1 MQPRTLRTRRGVRR
15 GLLLALAVSATV
27 ALALPMPGLAAR
39 QDTDPTKWAQGVCS
53 AIVDWS
59 GAAETR
65 ANALGKQMSGGGLP
79 QARAVLSRFLDQ
91 MVQETDRM
99 ITRIDVYGTPGV
111 KNGTPIRQR
120 LRTLMAAARASLAQ
134 GRRDAAKLSITDATA
149 NQRQR
154 RQAVRRPGE
163 GLRRSRQGLSLGG
176 AGQGRGQGSGLQQAV
191 SALRP
196 SRPGPRPTPARAAIP
211 LPSPRAKAPRS
222 EHKIATY
229 VDRSWTLSSIHT
241 GRSDSCLLPYLSLFG
256 WRACSTSRFEN
267 GSGRR
272 S

>member
-39 QDTDPTKWAQGVCS
+39 QDTEPAKWAQGVCS

-91 MVQETDRM
+91 MVQETHRM

-149 NQRQR
+149 FQK
-154 RQAVRRPGE
+154 
-163 GLRRSRQGLSLGG
+163 G
-176 AGQGRGQGSGLQQAV
+176 AGRISDSVGKQFDALGKGFDALDKDFPSAELDRAV
-191 SALRP
+191 
-196 SRPGPRPTPARAAIP
+196 
-211 LPSPRAKAPRS
+211 AKA
-222 EHKIATY
+222 A
-229 VDRSWTLSSIHT
+229 
-241 GRSDSCLLPYLSLFG
+241 
-256 WRACSTSRFEN
+256 ACSKL
-267 GSGRR
+267 
-272 S
+272 

>member
-149 NQRQR
+149 FQK
-154 RQAVRRPGE
+154 
-163 GLRRSRQGLSLGG
+163 G
-176 AGQGRGQGSGLQQAV
+176 AGRISDSVGKQFDALGKGFDALDKDFPSAELDRAV
-191 SALRP
+191 
-196 SRPGPRPTPARAAIP
+196 
-211 LPSPRAKAPRS
+211 AKA
-222 EHKIATY
+222 A
-229 VDRSWTLSSIHT
+229 
-241 GRSDSCLLPYLSLFG
+241 
-256 WRACSTSRFEN
+256 ACSKL
-267 GSGRR
+267 
-272 S
+272 